1 VAYSGLSASADHKD
15 VDGVLLPCC
24 TAGGTPWPIARRPLY
39 AICGVESRPIVT
51 HSHPL
56 DTGVLQL
63 TRKGVFP
70 SLAKEGCRA
79 EQQMRRY

>member
-1 VAYSGLSASADHKD
+1 MLISSS
-15 VDGVLLPCC
+15 
-24 TAGGTPWPIARRPLY
+24 RRLMTWL
-39 AICGVESRPIVT
+39 AESRPIVT

-79 EQQMRRY
+79 EQQMRRYLKIRRGGVVRSTSE